1 MEQPVA
7 LFTATGRGI
16 GTATAHK
23 LACEGWA
30 VAILS
35 PSGHGAALVDV
46 RGGLGVT
53 GSNL

>member
-1 MEQPVA
+1 MSNT
-7 LFTATGRGI
+7 LFITGVGGGI
-16 GTATAHK
+16 GTATARK

-30 VAILS
+30 VPILS